1 MLATHAHACAPRVRT
16 ARSSVSGRFGARTA
30 HRDAAP
36 SIAHRR
42 ASWPVARRIAARSA
56 AQDDDA
62 DDDADDVL
70 VIARRSALALLALAP
85 LASGPALDKLSGGP
99 TGGIPIEQ
107 FQEIPGTKP
116 PILYYDLKGASG
128 ATGGVPKGARVA
140 VHYDLKFR
148 NITIGTSRQGAGVT
162 GGTPIGFNVG
172 AKSGTPGGPFI
183 PAFNEGIKG
192 MGVGTVRRM
201 IVPPEY
207 AYGNLEVQEIPP
219 GATITLDLELLS
231 VAKDPIRGGVAGA
244 QQEQN

>member
-1 MLATHAHACAPRVRT
+1 M
-16 ARSSVSGRFGARTA
+16 
-30 HRDAAP
+30 
-36 SIAHRR
+36 
-42 ASWPVARRIAARSA
+42 ARRIAARSA

-85 LASGPALDKLSGGP
+85 LASAPALAKLSGGP

-244 QQEQN
+244 QQEEN

>member
-1 MLATHAHACAPRVRT
+1 MLATHAHACVPRVRT
-16 ARSSVSGRFGARTA
+16 ARSSVRGRFGART
-30 HRDAAP
+30 

-42 ASWPVARRIAARSA
+42 ARWPVLGRIAARSS
-56 AQDDDA
+56 AQDDDDDDDDDDA
-62 DDDADDVL
+62 DDAL
-70 VIARRSALALLALAP
+70 MFARRRALALVALAP
-85 LASGPALDKLSGGP
+85 LAPAPALAKLSGGP

-244 QQEQN
+244 QQEE